1 MLIWLRAQARSLCLF
16 KYKLYNFKHSIS
28 EKIIKGVEK
37 MIYNKPE
44 LNAKKFDLVE
54 EIMESGN
61 SATDPTEPDV
71 DIKSKS
77 GSSSIGSDLI
87 IG

>member
-1 MLIWLRAQARSLCLF
+1 MIKLITTPSGG
-16 KYKLYNFKHSIS
+16 KLND
-28 EKIIKGVEK
+28 EKRFLAFAKVIHLIKGVEK

-44 LNAKKFDLVE
+44 LNTKKFDLVE

>member
-1 MLIWLRAQARSLCLF
+1 MI
-16 KYKLYNFKHSIS
+16 KLKKTPSGGKLNV
-28 EKIIKGVEK
+28 EKRFLAFAKVIHLIKGVEK

-44 LNAKKFDLVE
+44 LNTKKFDLAE